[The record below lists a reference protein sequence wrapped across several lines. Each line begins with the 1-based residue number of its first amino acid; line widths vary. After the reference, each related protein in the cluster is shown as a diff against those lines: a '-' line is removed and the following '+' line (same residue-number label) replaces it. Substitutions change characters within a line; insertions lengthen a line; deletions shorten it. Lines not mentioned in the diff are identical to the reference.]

1 MDHGARSEG
10 RIEKGCEVSG
20 DQPGQL
26 AVREGQAGSCGPSGS
41 GFGIERSREVAIMSR
56 LFACVVFAL
65 IATLQVAEAE
75 ESRSPMV
82 QEIII
87 RGKFIAPFAGA
98 IAARYL
104 PVVSIAIV
112 YDPQYAPGRAISTN
126 SVRTELIGLVDSGS
140 DGLVIDKGVAE
151 AIGMKRLPPREVFH
165 TGNKISNNI
174 YQGQLVLTDVGY
186 VLSGEFAGAPLRE
199 TGASFDAILGMELLR
214 RFDVRINRKENTVLL
229 RYIGE

>member
-1 MDHGARSEG
+1 MN
-10 RIEKGCEVSG
+10 
-20 DQPGQL
+20 
-26 AVREGQAGSCGPSGS
+26 
-41 GFGIERSREVAIMSR
+41 R
-56 LFACVVFAL
+56 LFASVVFAL
-65 IATLQVAEAE
+65 IITLQVAEAE
-75 ESRSPMV
+75 ESRSPTA

-98 IAARYL
+98 TAARYL
-104 PVVSIAIV
+104 PVVSIAIA
-112 YDPQYAPGRAISTN
+112 YDPQYAPGKAISTN

-151 AIGMKRLPPREVFH
+151 AIGMKRLPPRELFR
-165 TGNKISNNI
+165 TGNKISTNV